1 MCPQGTALE
10 PLRRM
15 ATPPER
21 DIPVQTRS
29 LTREPDPI
37 GPSDDVPRVR
47 RLASVI
53 RRGAV
58 MGDTMFLNNIIDS
71 VADPILVKD
80 ADLRFLLVNQALCE
94 FAGIPRERF
103 IGMTDA
109 DLFPADQARTFNEMD
124 RRVLNTG
131 RPNINEEDLLHAD
144 GSTRTIRTTKTM
156 FVDDDGGK
164 VLVGIFTDLTAL
176 RATQRELEA
185 ANKRL
190 SELAHRD
197 SLTGLPNRMAFE
209 DALTTTT
216 HGAQRHGE
224 VFSVLFMDLNGFK
237 QINDTY
243 GHGVGDELIRA
254 TATRLAGVGRENDF
268 VARLGGDEFVVIART
283 GGNVDA
289 RHLAERIATVIAEP
303 FRLSKAE
310 VCISISIGVANF
322 PRDGIDGPE
331 LIRHADAAMYR
342 AKRVTGHA
350 FEFYDASQ
358 SLLAKRQFLLEHQ
371 LRRDVAA
378 GQIDIHL
385 QPIVQLDDG
394 RVLGFEALAR
404 WCHPDLGTIAP
415 VEFIALAEQSRIIDR
430 LGEVVLRRACEF
442 IAQQGKAG
450 QYVSVNVS
458 SRQLEEEGFVAQV
471 LRVLAETGAS
481 PCQLALELTESA
493 LGTPA
498 AAAMLQRLRDTGI
511 VLFIDDFGVGYS
523 NLMRLQSLPF
533 DVIKID
539 RGFVNAL
546 EDDGAGVAM
555 IRAMVVL
562 ASELG
567 LGVIAEGIEHE
578 RQARMLRDLGVSRG
592 QGYFYG
598 RPAPVPHCHERLPRA
613 AEIERPEQPAA

>member
-1 MCPQGTALE
+1 VEISPLPPQPE
-10 PLRRM
+10 P
-15 ATPPER
+15 
-21 DIPVQTRS
+21 S
-29 LTREPDPI
+29 
-37 GPSDDVPRVR
+37 GPADEVPRVK

-53 RRGAV
+53 RRGTV
-58 MGDTMFLNNIIDS
+58 MGDTLFLNNIIDS

-80 ADLRFLLVNQALCE
+80 ANLRFLLVNQALCE
-94 FAGIPRERF
+94 FTGIPRERF

-109 DLFPADQARTFNEMD
+109 DLFPAEQACVFNMMD
-124 RRVLNTG
+124 RCVLGTG
-131 RPNINEEDLLHAD
+131 RPNINEEEVLHAD
-144 GSTRTIRTTKTM
+144 GSVRTIRTTKTM

-176 RATQRELEA
+176 RATQRDLEA
-185 ANKRL
+185 ANRRL

-209 DALTTTT
+209 DALTAAS
-216 HGAQRHGE
+216 HSAQRHGE

-237 QINDTY
+237 QINDSY

-254 TATRLAGVGRENDF
+254 TATRLAAVGRETDF
-268 VARLGGDEFVVIART
+268 VARLGGDEFVVIARIS
-283 GGNVDA
+283 GSVEA

-303 FRLSKAE
+303 FRLSAVE
-310 VCISISIGVANF
+310 VCVSISIGVANF

-331 LIRHADAAMYR
+331 LIRNADAAMYR

-350 FEFYDASQ
+350 FEFYDESQ

-378 GQIDIHL
+378 GAIDIHL
-385 QPIVQLDDG
+385 QPIVQLDNG
-394 RVLGFEALAR
+394 SVLGFEALAR
-404 WCHPDLGTIAP
+404 WCHPDLGAIAP

-430 LGEVVLRRACEF
+430 LGHVVLRRACEF
-442 IAQQGKAG
+442 IARHGHPG

-458 SRQLEEEGFVAQV
+458 SRQLEDDSFVAQV
-471 LRVLAETGAS
+471 LHVLAQSGAS
-481 PCQLALELTESA
+481 PSQLALELTESA
-493 LGTPA
+493 LGAPA
-498 AAAMLQRLRDTGI
+498 AAAMLQSLRDAGI
-511 VLFIDDFGVGYS
+511 SLFIDDFGVGYS

-539 RGFVNAL
+539 RSFVTAL
-546 EDDGAGVAM
+546 DDAGASVAM

-567 LGVIAEGIEHE
+567 LTVIAEGIEHE
-578 RQARMLRDLGVSRG
+578 HQTRMLRELGVARG
-592 QGYFYG
+592 QGYLFG
-598 RPAPVPHCHERLPRA
+598 KPAPVPLA
-613 AEIERPEQPAA
+613 